1 MTKYGQEGFTDVLRM
16 EMRKF
21 GIKVI
26 TVEPGNFSASTA
38 MLNKSKVRLKN
49 SENVKMCTVSAAM
62 LNTFSIKTQKFHV
75 NSNKT
80 WLQLNLKK

>member
-1 MTKYGQEGFTDVLRM
+1 VLVIVKFKLQEGFTDVLRM

-38 MLNKSKVRLKN
+38 MLNKSKV
-49 SENVKMCTVSAAM
+49 C
-62 LNTFSIKTQKFHV
+62 IK
-75 NSNKT
+75 S
-80 WLQLNLKK
+80 